1 LANEPDAF
9 DALVSRDTH
18 EALGWLRNASTRYE
32 GSGQYPIA
40 GMISRQ
46 FLNANQRTFDT
57 RELEKPLAI
66 HDRLKFG
73 YPGELPG

>member
-1 LANEPDAF
+1 
-9 DALVSRDTH
+9 
-18 EALGWLRNASTRYE
+18 
-32 GSGQYPIA
+32 
-40 GMISRQ
+40 MISRQ